1 VTAKGFFRGTE
12 AGEPEYKDRYRKMVL
27 RFKDKVKTQ
36 QAGAA
41 AAPAAGAAAALAAAD
56 APPPPPAPSAAA
68 GDEAAAEA
76 FKNDGNAKLQA
87 KDFEG
92 AVACYTSAI
101 QASPDG
107 PKSHIYFANRAAARQ
122 YLKQHQVGRLPS
134 LSLLSL
140 SLFGSRVLCSSET
153 RVFCARMQPLTTH
166 M

>member
-36 QAGAA
+36 QAAAA
-41 AAPAAGAAAALAAAD
+41 AAPAASAAAAAD
-56 APPPPPAPSAAA
+56 APPPPPAPSAA
-68 GDEAAAEA
+68 GDECAAEA

-122 YLKQHQVGRLPS
+122 YLKQHQVGRLLS
-134 LSLLSL
+134 LASLLLSL
-140 SLFGSRVLCSSET
+140 SLSLSLCALFSLSLSLWFAH
-153 RVFCARMQPLTTH
+153 VVQL
-166 M
+166 